1 MSACMMKLQKALP
14 SRAFQRGRQARE
26 AKICLCNTRIG
37 RAYCWIEHVGVDAM
51 RLQKYMAEAGVASRR
66 KCEEMIQAGR
76 VKVNGQTAV
85 LGACVEP
92 LQDQVELDGNPLGE
106 SQQKVTVILHKPK
119 GVMCTAQDPQG
130 RPTVGDYVR
139 NLPVRVYNAGRLDY
153 DSEGLLVMT
162 NDGELAYPRF
172 CMDKTYAVICDG
184 LLTKEQIT
192 ALEHGVMLE
201 DGPTHSAKVQEVYR
215 LRNGNTAFNI
225 TIHEGRNRQVRRML
239 EAVGHET
246 LALKRVAL
254 GPLRLG
260 DLPSGAYRS
269 LTAREWNDLNKWM
282 GSH

>member
-1 MSACMMKLQKALP
+1 
-14 SRAFQRGRQARE
+14 
-26 AKICLCNTRIG
+26 
-37 RAYCWIEHVGVDAM
+37 M
-51 RLQKYMAEAGVASRR
+51 RLQKYMAEAGIASRR
-66 KCEEMIQAGR
+66 KCEELIQAGR
-76 VKVNGQTAV
+76 VKVNGQVAI

-92 LQDQVELDGNPLGE
+92 LQDLVEVDGEPLGK
-106 SQQKVTVILHKPK
+106 SQQKVTVILNKPR

-130 RPTVGDYVR
+130 RPTVSDYVKD
-139 NLPVRVYNAGRLDY
+139 LPVRVYNAGRLDY

-162 NDGELAYPRF
+162 NDGELAYKLTHPRF
-172 CMDKTYAVICDG
+172 CMDKTYAAICDG
-184 LLTKEQIT
+184 LLTKAQIA
-192 ALEHGVMLE
+192 ALEQGVQLE
-201 DGPTHSAKVQEVYR
+201 DGPTHPAKVREVFK

-260 DLPSGAYRS
+260 DLPSGTYRS
-269 LTAREWNDLNKWM
+269 LTAQEWDELHAWL

>member
-1 MSACMMKLQKALP
+1 
-14 SRAFQRGRQARE
+14 
-26 AKICLCNTRIG
+26 
-37 RAYCWIEHVGVDAM
+37 M

-66 KCEEMIQAGR
+66 KCEELIQAGR
-76 VKVNGQTAV
+76 VKVNGQVAI

-92 LQDQVELDGNPLGE
+92 LQDLVEVDGEPLGK
-106 SQQKVTVILHKPK
+106 SQQKVTVILNKPR

-130 RPTVGDYVR
+130 RPTVGDYVKD
-139 NLPVRVYNAGRLDY
+139 LPVRVYNAGRLDY

-162 NDGELAYPRF
+162 NDGELAYKLTHPRF
-172 CMDKTYAVICDG
+172 CMDKTYAAICDG
-184 LLTKEQIT
+184 LLTKAQIA
-192 ALEHGVMLE
+192 ALEQGVQLE
-201 DGPTHSAKVQEVYR
+201 DGPTHPAKVREVFK

-260 DLPSGAYRS
+260 DLPSGTYRS
-269 LTAREWNDLNKWM
+269 LTAQEWDELYAWLR
-282 GSH
+282 SH

>member
-1 MSACMMKLQKALP
+1 
-14 SRAFQRGRQARE
+14 
-26 AKICLCNTRIG
+26 
-37 RAYCWIEHVGVDAM
+37 M
-51 RLQKYMAEAGVASRR
+51 RLQKYMAEAGIASRR
-66 KCEEMIQAGR
+66 KCEELIQAGR
-76 VKVNGQTAV
+76 VKVNGQVAI

-92 LQDQVELDGNPLGE
+92 LQDLVEVDGEPLGK
-106 SQQKVTVILHKPK
+106 SQQKVTVILNKPR

-130 RPTVGDYVR
+130 RPTVGDYVKD
-139 NLPVRVYNAGRLDY
+139 LPVRVYNAGRLDY

-162 NDGELAYPRF
+162 NDGDLAYKLTHPRF
-172 CMDKTYAVICDG
+172 CMDKTYAAICDG
-184 LLTKEQIT
+184 LLTKAQIA
-192 ALEHGVMLE
+192 ALEQGVQLE
-201 DGPTHSAKVQEVYR
+201 DGPTHPAKVREVFK

-260 DLPSGAYRS
+260 DLPSGTYRS
-269 LTAREWNDLNKWM
+269 LTAQEWDELHAWL

>member
-1 MSACMMKLQKALP
+1 
-14 SRAFQRGRQARE
+14 
-26 AKICLCNTRIG
+26 
-37 RAYCWIEHVGVDAM
+37 M
-51 RLQKYMAEAGVASRR
+51 RLQKYMAEAGIASRR
-66 KCEEMIQAGR
+66 KCEELIQAGR
-76 VKVNGQTAV
+76 VKVNGQVAI

-92 LQDQVELDGNPLGE
+92 LQDLVEVDGEPLGK
-106 SQQKVTVILHKPK
+106 SQQKVTVILNKPR

-130 RPTVGDYVR
+130 RPTVGDYVKD
-139 NLPVRVYNAGRLDY
+139 LPVRVYNAGRLDY

-162 NDGELAYPRF
+162 NDGELAYKLTHPRF
-172 CMDKTYAVICDG
+172 CMDKTYAAICDG
-184 LLTKEQIT
+184 LLTQAQIA
-192 ALEHGVMLE
+192 ALEQGVQLE
-201 DGPTHSAKVQEVYR
+201 DGPTHPAKVREVFK

-260 DLPSGAYRS
+260 DLPRRTYSS
-269 LTAREWNDLNKWM
+269 LTAQEWDELHAWL

>member
-1 MSACMMKLQKALP
+1 
-14 SRAFQRGRQARE
+14 
-26 AKICLCNTRIG
+26 
-37 RAYCWIEHVGVDAM
+37 M
-51 RLQKYMAEAGVASRR
+51 RLQKYMAEAGIASRR
-66 KCEEMIQAGR
+66 KCEELIQAGR
-76 VKVNGQTAV
+76 VKVNGQVAI

-92 LQDQVELDGNPLGE
+92 LQDLVEVDGEPLGK
-106 SQQKVTVILHKPK
+106 SQQKVTVILNKPR

-130 RPTVGDYVR
+130 RPTVGDYVKD
-139 NLPVRVYNAGRLDY
+139 LPVRVYNAGRLDY

-162 NDGELAYPRF
+162 NDGELAYKLTHPRF
-172 CMDKTYAVICDG
+172 CMDKTYAAICDG
-184 LLTKEQIT
+184 LLTKAQIA
-192 ALEHGVMLE
+192 ALEQGVQLE
-201 DGPTHSAKVQEVYR
+201 DGPTHPAKVREVFK

-260 DLPSGAYRS
+260 DLPRGTYRY
-269 LTAREWNDLNKWM
+269 LTAQEWDELHAWL

>member
-1 MSACMMKLQKALP
+1 M
-14 SRAFQRGRQARE
+14 
-26 AKICLCNTRIG
+26 
-37 RAYCWIEHVGVDAM
+37 
-51 RLQKYMAEAGVASRR
+51 
-66 KCEEMIQAGR
+66 
-76 VKVNGQTAV
+76 KVNGQVAI

-92 LQDQVELDGNPLGE
+92 LQDLVEVDGEPLGK
-106 SQQKVTVILHKPK
+106 SQRKVRVILNKPR

-130 RPTVGDYVR
+130 RPTVGDYVKD
-139 NLPVRVYNAGRLDY
+139 LPVRVYNAGRLDY

-162 NDGELAYPRF
+162 NDGELAYKLTHPRF
-172 CMDKTYAVICDG
+172 CMDKTYAAICDG
-184 LLTKEQIT
+184 LLTKAQIA
-192 ALEHGVMLE
+192 ALEQGVQLE
-201 DGPTHSAKVQEVYR
+201 DGPTHPAKVREVFK

-260 DLPSGAYRS
+260 DLPSGTYRS
-269 LTAREWNDLNKWM
+269 LTAQEWDELHAWL

>member
-1 MSACMMKLQKALP
+1 
-14 SRAFQRGRQARE
+14 
-26 AKICLCNTRIG
+26 
-37 RAYCWIEHVGVDAM
+37 M
-51 RLQKYMAEAGVASRR
+51 RLQKYMAEAGIASRR
-66 KCEEMIQAGR
+66 KCEELIQAGR
-76 VKVNGQTAV
+76 VKVNGQVAI

-92 LQDQVELDGNPLGE
+92 LQDLVEVDGEPLGK
-106 SQQKVTVILHKPK
+106 SQQKVTVILNKPR

-130 RPTVGDYVR
+130 RPTVGDYVKD
-139 NLPVRVYNAGRLDY
+139 LPVRVYNAGRLDY

-162 NDGELAYPRF
+162 NDGEMAYKLTHPRF
-172 CMDKTYAVICDG
+172 CMDKTYAAICDG
-184 LLTKEQIT
+184 LLTKAQIA
-192 ALEHGVMLE
+192 ALEQGVQLE
-201 DGPTHSAKVQEVYR
+201 DGPTHPAKVREVFK

-260 DLPSGAYRS
+260 DLPSGTYRS
-269 LTAREWNDLNKWM
+269 LTAQEWDELHAWL

>member
-1 MSACMMKLQKALP
+1 
-14 SRAFQRGRQARE
+14 
-26 AKICLCNTRIG
+26 
-37 RAYCWIEHVGVDAM
+37 M
-51 RLQKYMAEAGVASRR
+51 RLQKYMAEAGIASRR
-66 KCEEMIQAGR
+66 KCEELIQACR
-76 VKVNGQTAV
+76 VKVNGQVAI

-92 LQDQVELDGNPLGE
+92 LQDLVEVDGEPLGK
-106 SQQKVTVILHKPK
+106 SQKKVTVILNKPR

-130 RPTVGDYVR
+130 RPTVGDYVKD
-139 NLPVRVYNAGRLDY
+139 LPVRVYNAGRLDY

-162 NDGELAYPRF
+162 NDGELAYKLTHPRF
-172 CMDKTYAVICDG
+172 CMDKTYAAICDG
-184 LLTKEQIT
+184 LLTKAQIA
-192 ALEHGVMLE
+192 ALEQGVLLE
-201 DGPTHSAKVQEVYR
+201 DGPTHPAKVREVFK

-260 DLPSGAYRS
+260 DLPSGTYRS
-269 LTAREWNDLNKWM
+269 LTAQEWDELHAWL

>member
-1 MSACMMKLQKALP
+1 M
-14 SRAFQRGRQARE
+14 
-26 AKICLCNTRIG
+26 
-37 RAYCWIEHVGVDAM
+37 
-51 RLQKYMAEAGVASRR
+51 
-66 KCEEMIQAGR
+66 
-76 VKVNGQTAV
+76 KVNGQVAI

-92 LQDQVELDGNPLGE
+92 LQDLVEVDGEPLGK
-106 SQQKVTVILHKPK
+106 SQQKVTVILNKPR

-130 RPTVGDYVR
+130 RPTVGDYVKD
-139 NLPVRVYNAGRLDY
+139 LPVRVYNAGRLDY

-162 NDGELAYPRF
+162 NDGELAYKLTHPRF
-172 CMDKTYAVICDG
+172 CMDKTYAAICDG
-184 LLTKEQIT
+184 LLTKAQIA
-192 ALEHGVMLE
+192 ALEQGVQLE
-201 DGPTHSAKVQEVYR
+201 DGPTHPAKVREVFK

-260 DLPSGAYRS
+260 DLPSGTYRS
-269 LTAREWNDLNKWM
+269 LTAQEWDELHAWL

>member
-1 MSACMMKLQKALP
+1 
-14 SRAFQRGRQARE
+14 
-26 AKICLCNTRIG
+26 
-37 RAYCWIEHVGVDAM
+37 M
-51 RLQKYMAEAGVASRR
+51 RLQKYMAEAGIASRR
-66 KCEEMIQAGR
+66 KCEELIQAGR
-76 VKVNGQTAV
+76 VKVNGQVAI

-92 LQDQVELDGNPLGE
+92 LQDLVEVDGEPLGK
-106 SQQKVTVILHKPK
+106 SQQKVTVILNKPR

-130 RPTVGDYVR
+130 RPTVGGYVKD
-139 NLPVRVYNAGRLDY
+139 LPVRVYNAGRLDY

-162 NDGELAYPRF
+162 NDGELAYKLTHPRF
-172 CMDKTYAVICDG
+172 CMDKTYAAICDG
-184 LLTKEQIT
+184 LLTKAQIA
-192 ALEHGVMLE
+192 ALEQGVQLE
-201 DGPTHSAKVQEVYR
+201 DGPTHPAKVREVFK

-260 DLPSGAYRS
+260 DLPSGTYRS
-269 LTAREWNDLNKWM
+269 LTAQEWDELHAWL

>member
-1 MSACMMKLQKALP
+1 
-14 SRAFQRGRQARE
+14 
-26 AKICLCNTRIG
+26 
-37 RAYCWIEHVGVDAM
+37 M

-66 KCEEMIQAGR
+66 KCEELIQAGR
-76 VKVNGQTAV
+76 VKVNGQVAI
-85 LGACVEP
+85 LGACVDP
-92 LQDQVELDGNPLGE
+92 LQDLVEVDGEPLGK
-106 SQQKVTVILHKPK
+106 SQQKVTVILNKPR

-130 RPTVGDYVR
+130 RPTVGDYVKD
-139 NLPVRVYNAGRLDY
+139 LPVRVYNAGRLDY

-162 NDGELAYPRF
+162 NDGELAYKLTHPRF
-172 CMDKTYAVICDG
+172 CMDKTYAAICDG
-184 LLTKEQIT
+184 LLTKAQIA
-192 ALEHGVMLE
+192 ALEQGVQLE
-201 DGPTHSAKVQEVYR
+201 DGPTHPAKVREVFK

-260 DLPSGAYRS
+260 DLPSGTYRS
-269 LTAREWNDLNKWM
+269 LTAQEWDELHAWL

>member
-1 MSACMMKLQKALP
+1 
-14 SRAFQRGRQARE
+14 
-26 AKICLCNTRIG
+26 
-37 RAYCWIEHVGVDAM
+37 M
-51 RLQKYMAEAGVASRR
+51 RLQKYMAEAGIASRR
-66 KCEEMIQAGR
+66 KCEELIQAGR
-76 VKVNGQTAV
+76 VKVNGQVAI

-92 LQDQVELDGNPLGE
+92 LQDLVEVDGEPLGK
-106 SQQKVTVILHKPK
+106 SQQKVTVILNKPR

-130 RPTVGDYVR
+130 RPTVGDYVKD
-139 NLPVRVYNAGRLDY
+139 LPVRVYNAGRLDY

-162 NDGELAYPRF
+162 NDGELAYKLTHPRI
-172 CMDKTYAVICDG
+172 CMDKTYAAICDG
-184 LLTKEQIT
+184 LLTKAQIA
-192 ALEHGVMLE
+192 ALEQGVQLE
-201 DGPTHSAKVQEVYR
+201 DGPTHPAKVREVFK

-260 DLPSGAYRS
+260 DLPSGTYRS
-269 LTAREWNDLNKWM
+269 LTAQEWDELHAWL

>member
-1 MSACMMKLQKALP
+1 
-14 SRAFQRGRQARE
+14 
-26 AKICLCNTRIG
+26 
-37 RAYCWIEHVGVDAM
+37 M
-51 RLQKYMAEAGVASRR
+51 RLQKYMAEAGIASRR
-66 KCEEMIQAGR
+66 KCEELIQAGR
-76 VKVNGQTAV
+76 VKVNGQVAI

-92 LQDQVELDGNPLGE
+92 LQDLVEVDGEPLGK
-106 SQQKVTVILHKPK
+106 SQQKMTVILNKPR

-130 RPTVGDYVR
+130 RPTVGDYVKD
-139 NLPVRVYNAGRLDY
+139 LPVRVYNAGRLDY

-162 NDGELAYPRF
+162 NDGELAYKLTHPRF
-172 CMDKTYAVICDG
+172 CMDKTYAAICDG
-184 LLTKEQIT
+184 LLTKAQIA
-192 ALEHGVMLE
+192 ALEQGVQLE
-201 DGPTHSAKVQEVYR
+201 DGPTHPAKVREVFK

-260 DLPSGAYRS
+260 DLPSGTYRS
-269 LTAREWNDLNKWM
+269 LTAQEWDELHAWL

>member
-1 MSACMMKLQKALP
+1 M
-14 SRAFQRGRQARE
+14 
-26 AKICLCNTRIG
+26 
-37 RAYCWIEHVGVDAM
+37 
-51 RLQKYMAEAGVASRR
+51 
-66 KCEEMIQAGR
+66 
-76 VKVNGQTAV
+76 KVNGQVAI

-92 LQDQVELDGNPLGE
+92 LQDLVEVDGEPLGK
-106 SQQKVTVILHKPK
+106 SQQKVTVILNKPR

-130 RPTVGDYVR
+130 RPTVGDYVKD
-139 NLPVRVYNAGRLDY
+139 LPVRVYNAGRLDY

-162 NDGELAYPRF
+162 NDGELAYKLTHPRF
-172 CMDKTYAVICDG
+172 CMDKTYAAICDG
-184 LLTKEQIT
+184 LLTKAQIA
-192 ALEHGVMLE
+192 ALEQGVQLE
-201 DGPTHSAKVQEVYR
+201 DGPTHPAKVREVFK

-260 DLPSGAYRS
+260 DLPSGTYTS
-269 LTAREWNDLNKWM
+269 LTAQEWDELHAWL

>member
-1 MSACMMKLQKALP
+1 
-14 SRAFQRGRQARE
+14 
-26 AKICLCNTRIG
+26 
-37 RAYCWIEHVGVDAM
+37 M
-51 RLQKYMAEAGVASRR
+51 RLQKYMAEAGIASRR
-66 KCEEMIQAGR
+66 KCEELIQAGR
-76 VKVNGQTAV
+76 VKVTGQVAI

-92 LQDQVELDGNPLGE
+92 LQDLVEVDGEPLGK
-106 SQQKVTVILHKPK
+106 SQQKVTVILNKPR

-130 RPTVGDYVR
+130 RPTVGDYVKD
-139 NLPVRVYNAGRLDY
+139 LPVRVYNAGRLDY

-162 NDGELAYPRF
+162 NDGELAYKLTHPRF
-172 CMDKTYAVICDG
+172 CMDKTYAAICDG
-184 LLTKEQIT
+184 LLTKAQIA
-192 ALEHGVMLE
+192 ALEQGVQLE
-201 DGPTHSAKVQEVYR
+201 DGPTHPAKVREVFK

-260 DLPSGAYRS
+260 DLPSGTYRS
-269 LTAREWNDLNKWM
+269 LTAQEWDELHAWL

>member
-1 MSACMMKLQKALP
+1 
-14 SRAFQRGRQARE
+14 
-26 AKICLCNTRIG
+26 
-37 RAYCWIEHVGVDAM
+37 M

-66 KCEEMIQAGR
+66 KCEELIQAGR
-76 VKVNGQTAV
+76 VKVNGETAS

-92 LQDQVELDGNPLGE
+92 LTDRVELDGRPLGG
-106 SQQKVTVILHKPK
+106 SQQKVTVLLHKPR

-139 NLPVRVYNAGRLDY
+139 DLPVRVYNAGRLDY

-162 NDGELAYPRF
+162 NDGELAYKLTHPKF

-184 LLTKEQIT
+184 RLTKEQIA
-192 ALEHGVMLE
+192 ALERGVLLE
-201 DGPTHSAKVQEVYR
+201 DGPTHPAKVGEVYG
-215 LRNGNTAFNI
+215 LSNGNTAFNI

-260 DLPSGAYRS
+260 DLPSGAYRP
-269 LTAREWNDLNKWM
+269 LTAQEWAALDALLK
-282 GSH
+282 GH

>member
-1 MSACMMKLQKALP
+1 
-14 SRAFQRGRQARE
+14 
-26 AKICLCNTRIG
+26 
-37 RAYCWIEHVGVDAM
+37 M
-51 RLQKYMAEAGVASRR
+51 RLQKYMAEAGIASRR
-66 KCEEMIQAGR
+66 KCEELIQAGR
-76 VKVNGQTAV
+76 VKVNGQVAI

-92 LQDQVELDGNPLGE
+92 LQDLVEVDGEPLGK
-106 SQQKVTVILHKPK
+106 SQQKVTVILNKPR

-130 RPTVGDYVR
+130 RPTVGDYVKD
-139 NLPVRVYNAGRLDY
+139 LPVRVYNAGRLDY

-162 NDGELAYPRF
+162 NDGEMAYKLTHPRF
-172 CMDKTYAVICDG
+172 CMDKTYAAICDG
-184 LLTKEQIT
+184 LLTKAQIA
-192 ALEHGVMLE
+192 ALEQGVQLE
-201 DGPTHSAKVQEVYR
+201 DGPTHPAKVREVFK

-260 DLPSGAYRS
+260 DLPSGTYRS
-269 LTAREWNDLNKWM
+269 LTAQEWEELHAWL